1 MPPLKWT
8 PHALECVRGLYDFLA
23 GKDRDAAR
31 QAISAIR
38 ARIALLAA
46 NPGLG
51 RPAADLEPE
60 HRELLVPFGATG
72 YVVLYH
78 ADPGLILVLA
88 VRHQKE
94 IGY

>member
-8 PHALECVRGLYDFLA
+8 PHALECVRELYDFLA

-38 ARIALLAA
+38 GKTALLAA

-78 ADPGLILVLA
+78 FDPDLILILA

-94 IGY
+94 ISY